1 MKKLLN
7 MSLFLS
13 TSVLFSGVKLT
24 IYNQGIGLVSE
35 TRMVHVLQDTSILE
49 VKGVAQKIDP
59 TSVRVDI
66 QGTQILEENYEYDL
80 TTVDKLLGKLK
91 GKTIDVILKG
101 GTVLTGDLIY
111 SDQSMLILRQQER
124 ATMIRRDNIVQ
135 INMNTLPSDILTT
148 PTILLKTV
156 SQDSEIKE
164 MKLSYLTDGLSW
176 TAEYIGIIKGDS
188 LDFSAWISIDN
199 QSGTDFNDVKI
210 MLVAG
215 QIHRVSGKRQIYGPG
230 VKMAGVPEAAEGPPV
245 TSGKMFEYHTYTINF
260 PTSLKNNE
268 KKQINFLSDRMVKFE
283 KIYQFDGRG
292 ENVKVILKFKNSKIH
307 GLGIALP
314 EGKVKIFK
322 VGANGAIEF
331 LGEDKISHTPVK
343 SDVNLYVGDAFDIKA
358 KRTILKRYKL
368 SEREQE
374 MDIKVV
380 INNYK
385 DKDVTVH
392 VIDHFYGFWEI
403 VQSTHPPQLKDAYTV
418 EFVVPVKAHNKS
430 ELVYRVRQT
439 W

>member
-1 MKKLLN
+1 MKKFLN
-7 MSLFLS
+7 IPLFLS
-13 TSVLFSGVKLT
+13 TSLLFGGVRLT
-24 IYNQGIGLVSE
+24 IYNQGIGLVNE
-35 TRMVHVLQDTSILE
+35 TRTIHVLPDTSILE
-49 VKGVAQKIDP
+49 IKGVAQKIDP
-59 TSVRVDI
+59 TSVRVEI
-66 QGTQILEENYEYDL
+66 PGTKILEENYEYDL
-80 TTVDKLLGKLK
+80 ATIDKLLGKLK

-101 GTVLTGDLIY
+101 GTVLTGTLIY
-111 SDQSMLILRQQER
+111 YDPSMIILKQQER
-124 ATMIRRDNIVQ
+124 TTIIRHDNVVQ
-135 INMNTLPSDILTT
+135 INMDNLPSDVLTT
-148 PTILLKTV
+148 PTIVLKTV
-156 SQDSEIKE
+156 SQDSGTRQ
-164 MKLSYLTDGLSW
+164 MKLSYLTEGLNW
-176 TAEYIGIIKGDS
+176 AAEYIGIIKGDS

-199 QSGTDFNDVKI
+199 QSGTNFNDAKI

-215 QIHRVSGKRQIYGPG
+215 KIHRVGGKRQVYGPAM
-230 VKMAGVPEAAEGPPV
+230 KIAGAPETAGGPPV
-245 TSGKMFEYHTYTINF
+245 TPGKMFEYHTYSIDF
-260 PTSLKNNE
+260 PTTLKNNE
-268 KKQINFLSDRMVKFE
+268 KKQINFISDKKVKFE

-307 GLGIALP
+307 GLGVALP

-322 VGANGAIEF
+322 VGASGAKEF
-331 LGEDKISHTPVK
+331 LGEDRISHTPVK
-343 SDVNLYVGDAFDIKA
+343 GEVNLYVGDAFDIKA

-374 MDIKVV
+374 EDIKVV
-380 INNYK
+380 INNFK

-418 EFVVPVKAHNKS
+418 EFVVPVKAHDKT